1 MFNLRIDKINR
12 KSIVLPKNL
21 KKFEINDRVKAIT
34 NINNRIAIG
43 DTGRIVHMSTDSS
56 TPYGVQSSAPYGVQW
71 DKDIYGHDCDGH
83 AILKRGWY
91 VSEGTIIV
99 IT

>member
-56 TPYGVQSSAPYGVQW
+56 TPYGVQW
-71 DKDIYGHDCDGH
+71 DRDIYGHDCGGH
-83 AILKRGWY
+83 ATLENGWY
-91 VSEGTIIV
+91 VSKGTIIV